1 MAQFYGTLQG
11 NRGLATRLGAKNSGL
26 VVQAASWTG
35 CIETRI
41 YYDEERERNMFR
53 VWLTPWGSSEG
64 MGRIIAEGVLD
75 SSIKDPYIPAL
86 IA

>member
-1 MAQFYGTLQG
+1 MSHFYGTLQG
-11 NRGLATRLGAKNSGL
+11 SRGQATRLGAKNSGL
-26 VVQAASWTG
+26 RVQAASWTG

-41 YYDEERERNMFR
+41 YYDKDHERNMFR
-53 VWLTPWGSSEG
+53 VWLTPWGSQGG

-75 SSIKDPYIPAL
+75 SSIEDPFIPAL